1 VQASPANHPERP
13 VYLSN
18 LSNALRLRFGRSG
31 AAGDLDAAITFWL
44 WHKDRDAMTYSY
56 DLLRPG

>member
-1 VQASPANHPERP
+1 MP
-13 VYLSN
+13 VN
-18 LSNALRLRFGRSG
+18 GRSWG
-31 AAGDLDAAITFWL
+31 FNGL